1 MNVETHI
8 VIAEL
13 RCFLMKLPSK
23 SNFSAKRRIKI
34 KVQLNL
40 APKFKVLYN
49 LVTHI

>member
-8 VIAEL
+8 IIAEL

-23 SNFSAKRRIKI
+23 TNFSAKRRIKM

-40 APKFKVLYN
+40 SPILKVY
-49 LVTHI
+49 VI